1 MIKKFLDTPEKARG
15 AIFLSGSGSNAEK
28 ILISLRN
35 QETPCWR
42 PVVLVTDNPLKS
54 RAGEISRFYNL
65 PLIDLDIREFYSER
79 GEKRVSLHTERGR
92 RIREAWTEEL
102 RRLLEPYS
110 IDFGILAGFVSL
122 SNITAD
128 FPCLNVHPGD
138 LTIEENGRRLF
149 VGLHTVPIETAILKG
164 YPEIRSSVIIAQPYT
179 GSGGEMDTGP
189 VLGLSLPVKLDL
201 RGNSM
206 EYLHEIASKRPES
219 RPAGGY
225 KDILEDIAKY
235 NQERLKK
242 DGDWIVFPPVV
253 YDFASG
259 RFGYDEENK
268 LHYFEENSWSPI
280 RTVIYS
286 KTEKKPVYLP

>member
-1 MIKKFLDTPEKARG
+1 MIKKILDTAEKARG
-15 AIFLSGSGSNAEK
+15 AIFLSGNGSNAEK
-28 ILISLRN
+28 ILISLKN
-35 QETPCWR
+35 QKSSCWK

-54 RAGEISRFYNL
+54 RAGEIARFYDL
-65 PLIDLDIREFYSER
+65 PLIAMDIREFYSRR

-92 RIREAWTEEL
+92 QIREAWTEEL
-102 RRLLEPYS
+102 RRLLNPYS
-110 IDFGILAGFVSL
+110 VDFGILAGFVSL
-122 SNITAD
+122 TNITAD

-138 LTIEENGRRLF
+138 LTVEENGRRLF
-149 VGLHTVPIETAILKG
+149 IGLHTIPIETAILKG

-189 VLGLSLPVKLDL
+189 VLGLSAPVKVDL
-201 RGNSM
+201 QGNCV
-206 EYLHEIASKRPES
+206 EDLYKITSKRPEP

-235 NQERLKK
+235 NQERLKEE
-242 DGDWIVFPPVV
+242 GDWIVFPPVV

-259 RFGYDEENK
+259 RFGYDKKNELYYFIENCWK
-268 LHYFEENSWSPI
+268 PI

-286 KTEKKPVYLP
+286 KTEKKPVYIV